1 MSITRRQTLLAG
13 AAAAIAPSS
22 FVPSALAQA
31 AFAWPRNFSVITPVV
46 GTANH
51 SLAVAW
57 TSKFQAATGTRVAVL
72 PAPNGFARAN
82 WLNTGEGRIGMLQ
95 ASDYFDQMDAIQGYA
110 SEASGPHDTRVAHM
124 NMVTGWGFVTRGDT
138 PIKSFDDVGPGT
150 KIALAKSSS
159 FLVVA
164 VEALLAYRGLKPSDV
179 NLVEVGS
186 FGANTAVLAEG
197 RVDLAFTSPIS
208 GPSYQAEANPAGLR
222 WLPLPAREKNPA
234 AFDRYRKIMSGYVG
248 QTTTSGVKSA
258 IGVPMDHAFQ
268 CNHVRADED
277 PEFVYQLIK
286 WQDENHASYK
296 ADFTHAH
303 LMTVD
308 NLVVFLDSGALQ
320 PLHDGAIRY
329 LKEKGRWKPVHQAR
343 QDKLL
348 ALATKRIGGYKA
360 AVAAAKAAGLRIDP
374 GNADWVKSWADYR
387 AKNGMA
393 TPYGEDVLALG

>member
-1 MSITRRQTLLAG
+1 MAMTRRDILIGG
-13 AAAAIAPSS
+13 AATALTPL
-22 FVPSALAQA
+22 VLAQSGYR
-31 AFAWPRNFSVITPVV
+31 WPRNFSVVTPVV
-46 GTANH
+46 GTANL

-82 WLNTGEGRIGMLQ
+82 WINTGEGRIGMLQ

-110 SEASGPHDTRVAHM
+110 TEASGPHDTRVSNM
-124 NMVTGWGFVTRGDT
+124 NMVTPWGFVTRGDT
-138 PIKSFDDVGPGT
+138 RIRSFADVGPGT
-150 KIALAKSSS
+150 RIALARSSS

-164 VEALLAYRGLKPSDV
+164 VEALLAYRGLKPADV

-222 WLPLPAREKNPA
+222 WLPLPSREADPA
-234 AFDRYRKIMSGYVG
+234 AFDRYRTLMSGYVG
-248 QTTTSGVKSA
+248 QNTVSGVKSA
-258 IGVPMDHAFQ
+258 IGIAMDHAYQ
-268 CNHVRADED
+268 CNHVRAEDD

-286 WQDENHASYK
+286 WLDENHDSYK

-308 NLVVFLDSGALQ
+308 NLVAFLDSGALQ
-320 PLHDGAIRY
+320 PLHEGAIRY
-329 LKEKGRWKPVHQAR
+329 LKEKGRWKPAHQTR
-343 QDKLL
+343 QDKLV
-348 ALATKRIGGYKA
+348 ALAKARIEAFKT
-360 AVAAAKAAGLRIDP
+360 AVADAKRAGVKVEP
-374 GNADWVKSWADYR
+374 GNADWLRRWEAQR
-387 AKNGMA
+387 AARGMSK
-393 TPYGEDVLALG
+393 PFGEAVLALG

>member
-1 MSITRRQTLLAG
+1 MNNTRRRILRAASAS
-13 AAAAIAPSS
+13 AAASLCAPS
-22 FVPSALAQA
+22 FAQP
-31 AFAWPRNFSVITPVV
+31 AFRWPRNFSVITPVV

-57 TSKFQAATGTRVAVL
+57 SSKFQAATGTRVAVL

-82 WLNTGEGRIGMLQ
+82 WLNTGEGRLGMLQ

-124 NMVTGWGFVTRGDT
+124 NMVTPWGFVTRGDT
-138 PIKSFDDVGPGT
+138 PLKSFDDVGPGT

-222 WLPLPAREKNPA
+222 RLPLPAREKNPDA
-234 AFDRYRKIMSGYVG
+234 YDRYRRLMSGYVG
-248 QTTTSGVKSA
+248 KTTGSGVKSA
-258 IGVPMDHAFQ
+258 LKVPMDHAYQ

-286 WQDENHASYK
+286 WLDENHESYK

-303 LMTVD
+303 LMTVAS
-308 NLVVFLDSGALQ
+308 LVEFLDSKALQ
-320 PLHDGAIRY
+320 PMHEGTIRY
-329 LKEKGRWKPVHQAR
+329 LKDKGLWKPVFQDR

-348 ALATKRIGGYKA
+348 ALARKRVDGFKA
-360 AVAAAKAAGLRIDP
+360 AVAAAKAAGLRIEP
-374 GNADWVKSWADYR
+374 GNGDWVKSWTAFR

-393 TPYGEDVLALG
+393 APYGVDVLALG